1 MIWLIGGDDE
11 GLEGI
16 WDGRGGGMGGE
27 VVGWVERWG
36 GGEGR
41 EGGEEDLP
49 FEEVVLI
56 GLDGG
61 KLEVFRM
68 ELTEIFVES
77 RGRCPSKRMVVGD
90 TVEHLSNETR
100 DACRE
105 SARDGP

>member
-1 MIWLIGGDDE
+1 MW
-11 GLEGI
+11 GL
-16 WDGRGGGMGGE
+16 
-27 VVGWVERWG
+27 ERWG
-36 GGEGR
+36 EVRREGREGEREGGR

-49 FEEVVLI
+49 FKEVVLI

-90 TVEHLSNETR
+90 TVKHLSNETR

-105 SARDGP
+105 SVRESAIYRVVMQDVRASG